1 MSCLPIPSLEL
12 LYTEPFTGSGVVAFL
27 EEHYFGRASDSAAA
41 ETYELKTC
49 SDCGLASSGRIG
61 TRKNLMKNPF
71 MSMFLSGANRVAATV
86 RGQVT
91 SAAKRETAKNT
102 KAASQAWADALT
114 PRPPEANKKRKPR
127 KKAP

>member
-49 SDCGLASSGRIG
+49 SDCGLAFQAFIPDDKLLYEVYNAWIPGSDMEKIRRNYAFDEYRYLAEQVQFVIQH
-61 TRKNLMKNPF
+61 L
-71 MSMFLSGANRVAATV
+71 
-86 RGQVT
+86 GQ
-91 SAAKRETAKNT
+91 
-102 KAASQAWADALT
+102 L
-114 PRPPEANKKRKPR
+114 P
-127 KKAP
+127 